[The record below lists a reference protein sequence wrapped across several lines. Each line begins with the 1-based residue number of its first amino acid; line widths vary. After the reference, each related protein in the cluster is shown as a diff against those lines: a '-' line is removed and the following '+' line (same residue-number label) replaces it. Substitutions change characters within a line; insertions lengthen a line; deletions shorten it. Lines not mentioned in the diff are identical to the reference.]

1 MRRRTRRVLRKLE
14 PERCGGIF
22 RKASIYSKSLMR
34 LYSFKNSSKNVLQ
47 THTQGLACLRHSGVV
62 LAVWMQIY
70 QGGNVVDMCDEP
82 REVFGNTAAGF
93 IPLFIYCFND
103 LNNVISTTPMS
114 YYEISCA
121 RPLRLGNMYPYK
133 IFSGRVSL
141 RTSYFGHRYH

>member
-1 MRRRTRRVLRKLE
+1 MLRVLQKLE
-14 PERCGGIF
+14 PKGSGGICLLT
-22 RKASIYSKSLMR
+22 SIYRKGLMR

-93 IPLFIYCFND
+93 
-103 LNNVISTTPMS
+103 
-114 YYEISCA
+114 
-121 RPLRLGNMYPYK
+121 RPCLYTALM
-133 IFSGRVSL
+133 I
-141 RTSYFGHRYH
+141 